1 MMVLT
6 LVMAIVSAIFAG
18 ILLVLSAILLD
29 SYSYS
34 LLIAM
39 SATMLITLHQPIK
52 SLLVLQH
59 ILQPTLKL
67 ILRMEWE
74 ATHRLPPPTT
84 TTSTC
89 EVFIENYEP
98 IKMRQVEQTFQG
110 RRTSTGLQRS
120 NQATVE
126 PPSRAGARLAASLTA
141 ALIGALKVYGS

>member
-1 MMVLT
+1 MALSTSSVASSPSSQKSVVAPTSHDFSLVSPLGFTAAFFFVTGGVAIGGARSGNTYMVVLT
-6 LVMAIVSAIFAG
+6 MVMAII
-18 ILLVLSAILLD
+18 
-29 SYSYS
+29 
-34 LLIAM
+34 
-39 SATMLITLHQPIK
+39 SATYH
-52 SLLVLQH
+52 
-59 ILQPTLKL
+59 
-67 ILRMEWE
+67 
-74 ATHRLPPPTT
+74 TT